1 VEVGRWQDRERRTGA
16 GPGGPGG
23 PGMDPR
29 LDPRTKG
36 DAGSPVGRLDILAW
50 ALDSSI
56 AIPGTA
62 FRVGLDS
69 LIGLIPVIGD
79 VIGMALSSYILF
91 MAAKLGVPRVT
102 LLRMGFNVALEGI
115 VGLVPL
121 AGDVF
126 DMAWKANRRNV
137 DLLRAHLENPSRA
150 RKGDW
155 LFAALLL
162 LGVVALLGLLA
173 WAGFALGR
181 AMLGLFSA

>member
-1 VEVGRWQDRERRTGA
+1 MAGNEIKPKVEVGRWQDREQRTGA
-16 GPGGPGG
+16 
-23 PGMDPR
+23 DPR
-29 LDPRTKG
+29 FDPRAKG
-36 DAGSPVGRLDILAW
+36 DAGTPLGQLEILAW

-69 LIGLIPVIGD
+69 LIGLVPVIGD

-102 LLRMGFNVALEGI
+102 LLRMGFNVALEGV
-115 VGLVPL
+115 VGLIPL

-155 LFAALLL
+155 LFASLLL

-173 WAGFALGR
+173 WAGFLIGR
-181 AMLGLFSA
+181 AVVGLFSAR